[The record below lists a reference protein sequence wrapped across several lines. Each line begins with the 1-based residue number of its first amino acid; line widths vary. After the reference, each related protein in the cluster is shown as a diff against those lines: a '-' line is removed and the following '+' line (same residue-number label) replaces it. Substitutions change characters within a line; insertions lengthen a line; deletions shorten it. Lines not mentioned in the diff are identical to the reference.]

1 MSVASD
7 LKVASKEA
15 LNFGALSETTAKP
28 KRQNGLHTVKDRKSN
43 AGRKALYSEELAER
57 FLDELASGKS
67 LRRVCDQEGM
77 PSILTVLKW
86 ERENETFAKRY
97 AQARDDRGVAFGE
110 RIIDLVDDVI
120 AADIPVDAARL
131 AIDSLKWT
139 AARLAPKV
147 YGEKQTVDINQNINV
162 AVEYASQLMRLADKG
177 ETAKVI
183 EDISYTRKDKRK

>member
-7 LKVASKEA
+7 

-86 ERENETFAKRY
+86 ERENETFARRY